1 MLERVSRYFFMRLRH
16 CRLLPI
22 GKSRGLDGTLNPSL
36 INQLLDLR
44 RICATRARG
53 SDRRL
58 QSVGRSGPPTSD
70 EKRRFAGQMYES
82 ILDLI
87 IYAVVL
93 ALVAFGY
100 RKLLHDGNDQP

>member
-1 MLERVSRYFFMRLRH
+1 
-16 CRLLPI
+16 
-22 GKSRGLDGTLNPSL
+22 
-36 INQLLDLR
+36 
-44 RICATRARG
+44 
-53 SDRRL
+53 
-58 QSVGRSGPPTSD
+58 
-70 EKRRFAGQMYES
+70 MYES